1 MSETVCGPLLYE
13 LAAEAGHAEV
23 AVAELF
29 RYGSGLFDE
38 EGGVDAGRCAES
50 NAELLSIL
58 REDEHAAQLHQ
69 LTLDDAAL
77 GRMSPPVAARNIDRV
92 GCVPQSFVT
101 SACVLPFHPSLAG
114 QNGPPLRCG
123 AGRKGRWF
131 P

>member
-77 GRMSPPVAARNIDRV
+77 GRMSPPVAARNIDLGRV
-92 GCVPQSFVT
+92 CTAELRDQCV
-101 SACVLPFHPSLAG
+101 CVAV
-114 QNGPPLRCG
+114 PPLF
-123 AGRKGRWF
+123 GRSEWSPASLWCRA
-131 P
+131 